1 MKEKDYIEEL
11 ISKNLEGLNDNEPP
25 EGHFDRFEEKLAT
38 QRKKRSFS
46 LNVVWKVAAAVI
58 FVFLAVNQGRIW
70 FSADDENIVASSGQQ
85 EMGLASVSP
94 EYEEVEFYYT
104 NAINTGLMQWEKMAD
119 AGLISE
125 QEQEMM
131 DVELTE
137 FENVYDRLQNDLA
150 ASPNDERVINAM
162 LEYYQKKLSLINMIV
177 NKLEEVKQKNK
188 NHETSKINSSK
199 TEEI

>member
-1 MKEKDYIEEL
+1 
-11 ISKNLEGLNDNEPP
+11 
-25 EGHFDRFEEKLAT
+25 
-38 QRKKRSFS
+38 
-46 LNVVWKVAAAVI
+46 VVWKVAAAVI

-131 DVELTE
+131 NVELTE

>member
-1 MKEKDYIEEL
+1 MKENDYIEKL
-11 ISKNLEGLNDNEPP
+11 ISKNLEGLNDNEPS
-25 EGHFDRFEEKLAT
+25 EGHFGRFEEKLAK
-38 QRKKRSFS
+38 QHKKRSLS

-58 FVFLAVNQGRIW
+58 FVFLAVNQGIIW
-70 FSADDENIVASSGQQ
+70 FSSDSENNLASAGKQ
-85 EMGLASVSP
+85 EMSLSSVSP

-104 NAINTGLMQWEKMAD
+104 NAINDGLVQWEKMAD

-137 FENVYDRLQNDLA
+137 FENVYDRLQGDLA

-162 LEYYQKKLSLINMIV
+162 LEYYQKKLSLITMIV
-177 NKLEEVKQKNK
+177 NKLEEVKQKNES
-188 NHETSKINSSK
+188 HET
-199 TEEI
+199 EI